1 MNLPP
6 LHRVQS
12 QQRFF
17 KPYTT
22 LCLGFSLVE
31 MLVVVAIIGLLAG
44 LSVPAIGRAK
54 AFSQQTTCTANL
66 RTLHQASMNYAAD
79 FDGRFPVANM
89 VVANSLGENIAQNF
103 AIQLALEGY
112 LGLPGTDFWNRL
124 PAWIAISQKRA
135 AFCLWCPAAEACEN
149 RLARGN
155 MATYGMNARVGGDD
169 ITAFPNLKILQVA
182 TPTKTALFID
192 GCFTSGAGFDVRVG
206 VPGLLPAAMHPPNLY
221 KQSNN
226 PARSL
231 NVVFVDGH
239 VETRRIGDIP
249 TDFTNVFWTPN
260 R

>member
-31 MLVVVAIIGLLAG
+31 MLVVVAILGLIAG

-66 RTLHQASMNYAAD
+66 RTLHQATMNYSSEN
-79 FDGRFPVANM
+79 DGLFPTAIHPTN
-89 VVANSLGENIAQNF
+89 NF
-103 AIQLALEGY
+103 AITLACEGY
-112 LGLPGTDFWNRL
+112 LGLSGAGFWERL
-124 PAWIAISQKRA
+124 DSWVALSQRRA
-135 AFCLWCPAAEACEN
+135 AFCLWCPSTEQSQP
-149 RLARGN
+149 RPSFN
-155 MATYGMNARVGGDD
+155 MATYCMNVNVGQDYRVPSPRK
-169 ITAFPNLKILQVA
+169 TTQVA
-182 TPTKTALFID
+182 SPSKTALYMD
-192 GCFTSGAGFDVRVG
+192 GCYRDGGYQVWVGESGYM
-206 VPGLLPAAMHPPNLY
+206 PAPVHPPNLY

-239 VETRRIGDIP
+239 VEMRRIADIP